1 MKRWKRPQY
10 RAVKG
15 CIIITDCYLLFGLF
29 IHVALL
35 GMVDWLGY
43 RHLVTR
49 GYDHTLLALALLNVG
64 VICGIYYLVAC
75 PLQRRIQLRRAARQQ
90 RLQS

>member
-1 MKRWKRPQY
+1 MYSGRWHCK
-10 RAVKG
+10 KG
-15 CIIITDCYLLFGLF
+15 LIIFTDLYLLFGLL

-35 GMVDWLGY
+35 GLVDWLGY
-43 RHLVTR
+43 RHLVTH

-64 VICGIYYLVAC
+64 IFVGIYYIVLR
-75 PLQRRIQLRRAARQQ
+75 PLYRRLQLRRMARAVRQQ